1 MLLKWTRKKK
11 ATGENRA
18 AQESMDKLSV
28 WFCDALYTTNGLVTE
43 IAAGHVVGIAR
54 EKGYGHG
61 TAQAA
66 HKW

>member
-1 MLLKWTRKKK
+1 MKGGIGMLLKWTRKKK

-43 IAAGHVVGIAR
+43 IAAGHVIRIGK
-54 EKGYGHG
+54 ED
-61 TAQAA
+61 AQ
-66 HKW
+66 

>member
-1 MLLKWTRKKK
+1 MLLKWKPKKK

-43 IAAGHVVGIAR
+43 IAAGHVIRIGKEDA
-54 EKGYGHG
+54 
-61 TAQAA
+61 
-66 HKW
+66 